1 MKKSMLESPHRLDVN
16 ITSNTFMTRKSLSDR
31 TFYGLIYLMTII
43 AIIVTLYP
51 FLYVLSISFS
61 SVEAIDQQKVILFPV
76 GFTLSGYKMVL
87 QYQELWVSFYNTLW
101 YTVVG
106 TVLNILFTC
115 LAAFPLSRPR
125 FFLRR
130 KLNFFIAFTMYFSGG
145 LIPVY
150 MLITSLG
157 LYNTRW
163 AMVLPVLVIT
173 FNVMICRSAFEGIPN
188 EIFESA
194 NIDGANDI
202 TMLFKLA
209 IPIIKPTLAVLTLY
223 YAVYHWNN
231 FFSALLYLGKQ
242 DLQPLQMFLRR
253 VLIMASPEVMQKM
266 GGSMSTS
273 ALAVSTLQIRYVSI
287 VVSILPIVTIY
298 PFIQRYFVKGITLGA
313 VKG

>member
-1 MKKSMLESPHRLDVN
+1 MQKSR
-16 ITSNTFMTRKSLSDR
+16 SDR
-31 TFYGLIYLMTII
+31 LFYGCVYLLTIL
-43 AIIVTLYP
+43 AVVVTLYP
-51 FLYVLSISFS
+51 FLYVISISFS
-61 SVEAIDQQKVILFPV
+61 SVDAIDKQKVVLWPV
-76 GFTLSGYKMVL
+76 GFTLSGYQMVL
-87 QYQELWVSFYNTLW
+87 QYKELWVSFYNTLW

-106 TVLNILFTC
+106 TLLNIVATC
-115 LAAFPLSRPR
+115 LAAFPLSRQQ

-163 AMVLPVLVIT
+163 VMVLPVLVIT

-194 NIDGANDI
+194 SIDGANEM
-202 TMLFKLA
+202 TMLYRLA
-209 IPIIKPTLAVLTLY
+209 VPIIKPTLAVLTLY
-223 YAVYHWNN
+223 YAVFHWNN
-231 FFSALLYLGKQ
+231 FFTALLYLGKQ
-242 DLQPLQMFLRR
+242 DMQPLQMFLRR

-266 GGSMSTS
+266 GGTMTS
-273 ALAVSTLQIRYVSI
+273 GALAVSTLQVRYVSI

>member
-1 MKKSMLESPHRLDVN
+1 MQKSR
-16 ITSNTFMTRKSLSDR
+16 SDR
-31 TFYGLIYLMTII
+31 LFYGCVYLLTIL
-43 AIIVTLYP
+43 AVVVTLYP
-51 FLYVLSISFS
+51 FLYVISISFS
-61 SVEAIDQQKVILFPV
+61 SVDAIDKQKVVLWPV
-76 GFTLSGYKMVL
+76 GFTLSGYQMVL
-87 QYQELWVSFYNTLW
+87 QYKELWVSFYNTLW

-106 TVLNILFTC
+106 TLLNIVATC
-115 LAAFPLSRPR
+115 LAAFPLSRQQ

-163 AMVLPVLVIT
+163 VMVLPVLVIT

-194 NIDGANDI
+194 SIDGANEM
-202 TMLFKLA
+202 TMLYRLA
-209 IPIIKPTLAVLTLY
+209 VPIIKPTLAVLTLY
-223 YAVYHWNN
+223 YAVFHWNN

-242 DLQPLQMFLRR
+242 DMQPLQMFLRR

-266 GGSMSTS
+266 GGTMTS
-273 ALAVSTLQIRYVSI
+273 GALAVSTLQVRYVSI

>member
-1 MKKSMLESPHRLDVN
+1 MQKSS
-16 ITSNTFMTRKSLSDR
+16 SDR
-31 TFYGLIYLMTII
+31 LFYGCVYLLTILAVVI
-43 AIIVTLYP
+43 TLYP
-51 FLYVLSISFS
+51 FLYVISISFS
-61 SVEAIDQQKVILFPV
+61 SVDAIDKQKVMLWPV
-76 GFTLSGYKMVL
+76 GFTLSGYQMVL
-87 QYQELWVSFYNTLW
+87 QYKELWVSFYNTVW

-106 TVLNILFTC
+106 TLLNIVATC
-115 LAAFPLSRPR
+115 LAAFPLSRQQ

-163 AMVLPVLVIT
+163 VMVLPVLVIT

-194 NIDGANDI
+194 SIDGANEL
-202 TMLFKLA
+202 TMLYRLA
-209 IPIIKPTLAVLTLY
+209 VPIIKPTLAVLTLY
-223 YAVYHWNN
+223 YAVFHWNN

-242 DLQPLQMFLRR
+242 DMQPLQMFLRR

-266 GGSMSTS
+266 GGTMTS
-273 ALAVSTLQIRYVSI
+273 GALAVSSLQVRYVSI

>member
-1 MKKSMLESPHRLDVN
+1 MQKSR
-16 ITSNTFMTRKSLSDR
+16 SDR
-31 TFYGLIYLMTII
+31 LFYGCVYLLTIL
-43 AIIVTLYP
+43 AVVVTLYP
-51 FLYVLSISFS
+51 FLYVISISFS
-61 SVEAIDQQKVILFPV
+61 SVDAIDKQKVVLWPV
-76 GFTLSGYKMVL
+76 GFTLSGYQMVL
-87 QYQELWVSFYNTLW
+87 QYKELWVSFYNTLW

-106 TVLNILFTC
+106 TLLNIVATC
-115 LAAFPLSRPR
+115 LAAFPLSRQQ

-163 AMVLPVLVIT
+163 VMVLPVLLIT

-194 NIDGANDI
+194 SIDGANEM
-202 TMLFKLA
+202 TMLYRLA
-209 IPIIKPTLAVLTLY
+209 VPIIKPTLAVLTLY
-223 YAVYHWNN
+223 YAVFHWNN
-231 FFSALLYLGKQ
+231 FFTALLYLGKQ
-242 DLQPLQMFLRR
+242 DMQPLQMFLRR

-266 GGSMSTS
+266 GGTMTS
-273 ALAVSTLQIRYVSI
+273 GALAVSSLQVRYVSI

>member
-1 MKKSMLESPHRLDVN
+1 MQKSSNDRL
-16 ITSNTFMTRKSLSDR
+16 
-31 TFYGLIYLMTII
+31 FYGCVYLLTILAVVI
-43 AIIVTLYP
+43 TLYP
-51 FLYVLSISFS
+51 FLYVISISFS
-61 SVEAIDQQKVILFPV
+61 SVDAIDKQKVVLWPV
-76 GFTLSGYKMVL
+76 GFTLSGYQMVL
-87 QYQELWVSFYNTLW
+87 QYKELWVSFYNTLW

-106 TVLNILFTC
+106 TLMNIVATC
-115 LAAFPLSRPR
+115 LAAFPLSRQQ

-163 AMVLPVLVIT
+163 VMVLPVLVIT

-194 NIDGANDI
+194 SIDGANEL
-202 TMLFKLA
+202 TMLYRLA
-209 IPIIKPTLAVLTLY
+209 VPIIKPTLAVLTLY
-223 YAVYHWNN
+223 YAVFHWNN

-242 DLQPLQMFLRR
+242 DMQPLQMFLRR

-266 GGSMSTS
+266 GGTMTS
-273 ALAVSTLQIRYVSI
+273 GALAVSTLQVRYVSI

>member
-1 MKKSMLESPHRLDVN
+1 MQKLR
-16 ITSNTFMTRKSLSDR
+16 SDR
-31 TFYGLIYLMTII
+31 LFYGCVYLLTIL
-43 AIIVTLYP
+43 AVVVTLYP
-51 FLYVLSISFS
+51 FLYVISISFS
-61 SVEAIDQQKVILFPV
+61 SVDAIDKQKVVLWPV
-76 GFTLSGYKMVL
+76 GFTLSGYQMVL
-87 QYQELWVSFYNTLW
+87 QYKELWVSFYNTLW

-106 TVLNILFTC
+106 TLLNIVATC
-115 LAAFPLSRPR
+115 LAAFPLSRQQ

-163 AMVLPVLVIT
+163 VMVLPVLVIT

-194 NIDGANDI
+194 SIDGANEM
-202 TMLFKLA
+202 TMLYRLA
-209 IPIIKPTLAVLTLY
+209 VPIIKPTLAVLTLY
-223 YAVYHWNN
+223 YAVFHWNN
-231 FFSALLYLGKQ
+231 FFTALLYLGKQ
-242 DLQPLQMFLRR
+242 DMQPLQMFLRR

-266 GGSMSTS
+266 GGTMTS
-273 ALAVSTLQIRYVSI
+273 GALAVSSLQVRYVSI

>member
-1 MKKSMLESPHRLDVN
+1 MQKSR
-16 ITSNTFMTRKSLSDR
+16 SDR
-31 TFYGLIYLMTII
+31 LFYGFVYLLTIL
-43 AIIVTLYP
+43 AVVVTMYP
-51 FLYVLSISFS
+51 FLYVISVSFS
-61 SVEAIDQQKVILFPV
+61 SVDAIDKQKVALWPV

-87 QYQELWVSFYNTLW
+87 QYRELWVSFYNTLW
-101 YTVVG
+101 YTVIG
-106 TVLNILFTC
+106 TLLNIVATC
-115 LAAFPLSRPR
+115 LAAFPLSRQQ

-163 AMVLPVLVIT
+163 VMVLPVLVIT

-194 NIDGANDI
+194 SIDGANEL
-202 TMLFKLA
+202 TMLYRLA

-223 YAVYHWNN
+223 YAVFHWNN

-242 DLQPLQMFLRR
+242 DMQPLQMFLRR

-266 GGSMSTS
+266 GGTMTTG
-273 ALAVSTLQIRYVSI
+273 ALAVSTLQVRYVSI

>member
-1 MKKSMLESPHRLDVN
+1 MQKSR
-16 ITSNTFMTRKSLSDR
+16 SDR
-31 TFYGLIYLMTII
+31 LFYGFVYLLTIL
-43 AIIVTLYP
+43 AVVVTLYP
-51 FLYVLSISFS
+51 FLYVISVSFS
-61 SVEAIDQQKVILFPV
+61 SVDAIDKQKVALWPV

-87 QYQELWVSFYNTLW
+87 QYRELWVSFYNTLW
-101 YTVVG
+101 YTVIG
-106 TVLNILFTC
+106 TLLNIVATC
-115 LAAFPLSRPR
+115 LAAFPLSRQQ

-163 AMVLPVLVIT
+163 VMVLPVLVIT

-194 NIDGANDI
+194 SIDGANEL
-202 TMLFKLA
+202 TMLYRLA

-223 YAVYHWNN
+223 YAVFHWNN

-242 DLQPLQMFLRR
+242 DMQPLQMFLRR

-266 GGSMSTS
+266 GGTMTTG
-273 ALAVSTLQIRYVSI
+273 ALAVSTLQVRYVSI

>member
-1 MKKSMLESPHRLDVN
+1 MQKSR
-16 ITSNTFMTRKSLSDR
+16 SDR
-31 TFYGLIYLMTII
+31 LFYGFVYLLTIL
-43 AIIVTLYP
+43 AVVVTLYP
-51 FLYVLSISFS
+51 FLYVISISFS
-61 SVEAIDQQKVILFPV
+61 SVDAIDKQKVALWPV

-87 QYQELWVSFYNTLW
+87 QYRELWVSFYNTLW
-101 YTVVG
+101 YTVIG
-106 TVLNILFTC
+106 TLLNIVATC
-115 LAAFPLSRPR
+115 LAAFPLSRKQ

-163 AMVLPVLVIT
+163 VMVLPVLVIT

-194 NIDGANDI
+194 SIDGANEL
-202 TMLFKLA
+202 TMLYRLA

-223 YAVYHWNN
+223 YAVFHWNN

-242 DLQPLQMFLRR
+242 DMQPLQMFLRR

-266 GGSMSTS
+266 GGTMTTG
-273 ALAVSTLQIRYVSI
+273 ALAVSTLQVRYVSI

>member
-1 MKKSMLESPHRLDVN
+1 MQKSR
-16 ITSNTFMTRKSLSDR
+16 SDR
-31 TFYGLIYLMTII
+31 LFYGCVYLLTIL
-43 AIIVTLYP
+43 AVVVTLYP
-51 FLYVLSISFS
+51 FLYVISISFS
-61 SVEAIDQQKVILFPV
+61 SVDAIDKQKVVLWPV
-76 GFTLSGYKMVL
+76 GFTLSGYQMVL
-87 QYQELWVSFYNTLW
+87 QYKELWVSFYNTLW

-106 TVLNILFTC
+106 TLLNIVATC
-115 LAAFPLSRPR
+115 LAAFPLSRQQ

-163 AMVLPVLVIT
+163 VMVLPVLVIT

-194 NIDGANDI
+194 SIDGANEM
-202 TMLFKLA
+202 TMLYRLA
-209 IPIIKPTLAVLTLY
+209 VPIIKPTLAVLTLY
-223 YAVYHWNN
+223 YAVFHWNN

-242 DLQPLQMFLRR
+242 DMQPLQMFLRR

-266 GGSMSTS
+266 GGTMTS
-273 ALAVSTLQIRYVSI
+273 GALAVSSLQVRYVSI

>member
-1 MKKSMLESPHRLDVN
+1 MQKSR
-16 ITSNTFMTRKSLSDR
+16 SDR
-31 TFYGLIYLMTII
+31 LFYTIIYLLTIL
-43 AIIVTLYP
+43 AVVVTLYP
-51 FLYVLSISFS
+51 FLYVVSISFS
-61 SVEAIDQQKVILFPV
+61 SVEAIDKQKVILWPV
-76 GFTLSGYKMVL
+76 GFTFSGYKMVL
-87 QYQELWVSFYNTLW
+87 QYRELWVSFYNTLW

-106 TVLNILFTC
+106 TLLNIVATC
-115 LAAFPLSRPR
+115 LAAFPLSRQK

-130 KLNFFIAFTMYFSGG
+130 RLNFFIAFTMYFSGG

-163 AMVLPVLVIT
+163 VMVLPVLVIT

-194 NIDGANDI
+194 SIDGANEL
-202 TMLFKLA
+202 TMLYRLA
-209 IPIIKPTLAVLTLY
+209 VPIIKPTLAVLTLY
-223 YAVYHWNN
+223 YAVFHWNN

-242 DLQPLQMFLRR
+242 DMQPLQMFLRR

-266 GGSMSTS
+266 GGTMTS
-273 ALAVSTLQIRYVSI
+273 GALAVSTLQVRYVSI

>member
-1 MKKSMLESPHRLDVN
+1 MQKSR
-16 ITSNTFMTRKSLSDR
+16 SDR
-31 TFYGLIYLMTII
+31 LFYGGVYLLTIL
-43 AIIVTLYP
+43 AVVVTLYP
-51 FLYVLSISFS
+51 FLYVISISFS
-61 SVEAIDQQKVILFPV
+61 SVDAIDKQKVVLWPV
-76 GFTLSGYKMVL
+76 GFTLSGYQMVL
-87 QYQELWVSFYNTLW
+87 QYKELWVSFYNTLW

-106 TVLNILFTC
+106 TLLNIVATC
-115 LAAFPLSRPR
+115 LAAFPLSRQQ

-163 AMVLPVLVIT
+163 VMVLPVLVIT

-194 NIDGANDI
+194 SIDGANEM
-202 TMLFKLA
+202 TMLYRLA
-209 IPIIKPTLAVLTLY
+209 VPIIKPTLAVLTLY
-223 YAVYHWNN
+223 YAVFHWNN

-242 DLQPLQMFLRR
+242 DMQPLQMFLRR

-266 GGSMSTS
+266 GGTMTS
-273 ALAVSTLQIRYVSI
+273 GALAVSTLQVRYVSI

>member
-1 MKKSMLESPHRLDVN
+1 MQKSR
-16 ITSNTFMTRKSLSDR
+16 SDR
-31 TFYGLIYLMTII
+31 LFYVFVYLLTIL
-43 AIIVTLYP
+43 AVVVTLYP
-51 FLYVLSISFS
+51 FLYVVSISFS
-61 SVEAIDQQKVILFPV
+61 SVDAIDKQKVVLWPV

-87 QYQELWVSFYNTLW
+87 QYKELWVSFYNTVW

-106 TVLNILFTC
+106 TLLNIVATC
-115 LAAFPLSRPR
+115 LAAFPLSRQQ

-163 AMVLPVLVIT
+163 VMVLPVLVIT

-194 NIDGANDI
+194 SIDGANEM
-202 TMLFKLA
+202 TMLYRLA
-209 IPIIKPTLAVLTLY
+209 VPIIKPTLAVLTLY
-223 YAVYHWNN
+223 YAVFHWNN

-242 DLQPLQMFLRR
+242 DMRPLRCSCER

-266 GGSMSTS
+266 GGTMTS
-273 ALAVSTLQIRYVSI
+273 GALAVSSLQVRYVSI
-287 VVSILPIVTIY
+287 VVSILPIVMIY

>member
-1 MKKSMLESPHRLDVN
+1 MQKSR
-16 ITSNTFMTRKSLSDR
+16 SDR
-31 TFYGLIYLMTII
+31 LFYGFVYLLTIL
-43 AIIVTLYP
+43 AVVVTLYP
-51 FLYVLSISFS
+51 FLYVISISFS
-61 SVEAIDQQKVILFPV
+61 SVDAIDKQKVALWPV
-76 GFTLSGYKMVL
+76 GFTLSGYQMVL
-87 QYQELWVSFYNTLW
+87 QYRELWVSFYNTLW
-101 YTVVG
+101 YTVIG
-106 TVLNILFTC
+106 TLMNILATC
-115 LAAFPLSRPR
+115 LAAFPLSRQQ

-163 AMVLPVLVIT
+163 VMVLPVLVIT

-194 NIDGANDI
+194 SIDGANEL
-202 TMLFKLA
+202 TMLYRLA

-223 YAVYHWNN
+223 YAVFHWNN

-242 DLQPLQMFLRR
+242 DMQPLQMFLRR

-266 GGSMSTS
+266 GGTMTTG
-273 ALAVSTLQIRYVSI
+273 ALAVSTLQVRYVSI

>member
-1 MKKSMLESPHRLDVN
+1 MQKSR
-16 ITSNTFMTRKSLSDR
+16 SDR
-31 TFYGLIYLMTII
+31 LFYGFVYLLTIL
-43 AIIVTLYP
+43 AVVVTLYP
-51 FLYVLSISFS
+51 FLYVISISFS
-61 SVEAIDQQKVILFPV
+61 SVDAIDKQKVALWPV

-87 QYQELWVSFYNTLW
+87 QYRELWVSFYNTLW
-101 YTVVG
+101 YTVIG
-106 TVLNILFTC
+106 TLLNIVATC
-115 LAAFPLSRPR
+115 LAAFPLSRQQ

-163 AMVLPVLVIT
+163 VMVLPVLVIT

-194 NIDGANDI
+194 SIDGANEL
-202 TMLFKLA
+202 TMLYRLA

-223 YAVYHWNN
+223 YAVFHWNN

-242 DLQPLQMFLRR
+242 DMQPLQMFLRR

-266 GGSMSTS
+266 GGTMTTG
-273 ALAVSTLQIRYVSI
+273 ALAVSTLQVRYVSI

>member
-1 MKKSMLESPHRLDVN
+1 MQKSR
-16 ITSNTFMTRKSLSDR
+16 SDR
-31 TFYGLIYLMTII
+31 LFYGFVYLLTIL
-43 AIIVTLYP
+43 AVVVTLYP
-51 FLYVLSISFS
+51 FLYVISISFS
-61 SVEAIDQQKVILFPV
+61 SVDAIDKQKVALWPV
-76 GFTLSGYKMVL
+76 GFTLSGYQMVL
-87 QYQELWVSFYNTLW
+87 QYRELWVSFYNTLW
-101 YTVVG
+101 YTVIG
-106 TVLNILFTC
+106 TLLNIVATC
-115 LAAFPLSRPR
+115 LAAFPLSRQQ

-163 AMVLPVLVIT
+163 VMVLPVLVIT

-194 NIDGANDI
+194 SIDGANEL
-202 TMLFKLA
+202 TMLYRLA

-223 YAVYHWNN
+223 YAVFHWNN

-242 DLQPLQMFLRR
+242 DMQPLQMFLRR

-266 GGSMSTS
+266 GGTMTTG
-273 ALAVSTLQIRYVSI
+273 ALAVSTLQVRYVSI